1 VSITITQTS
10 IRALSTE
17 APVSSRI
24 AGTDHERVEFLRC
37 GSVTTLE
44 WSVARPEV
52 SLMWVRDKGGNAR
65 FTLAGR
71 QSDSITPGR
80 ANFWFFPEGS
90 DAHGELTGKGAY
102 DCAGVFVD
110 PSFLPSTVKD
120 SLAEPIAGF
129 SHDALGRAFDAL
141 AGELAEPDGALPLF
155 TEGWAMQ
162 ALAYVARTSKTT
174 QQSGTVTSSG
184 LAPWQLRRA
193 QEMFRSDLSE
203 NLSLNSVA
211 QACKLSVSHFAHAFK
226 GSTGIPPH
234 KWVMAT
240 RIEMARGLLTNS
252 ATPLAE
258 IAGMCGFA
266 DQSHF
271 SRVFAHMMGTSP
283 GAWRREIGFKG

>member
-1 VSITITQTS
+1 MNITMTQTS

-17 APVSSRI
+17 ALISSRI
-24 AGTDHERVEFLRC
+24 ARTDHVRLEFLRC
-37 GSVTTLE
+37 GCATTLE

-52 SLMWVRDKGGNAR
+52 SLMWVCDKGSNAR

-71 QSDSITPGR
+71 QSDGITPGR

-120 SLAEPIAGF
+120 SLGQPIAGF

-141 AGELAEPDGALPLF
+141 AGELAEPDGVLPLF

-162 ALAYVARTSKTT
+162 ALAYVARASKTAQPSST
-174 QQSGTVTSSG
+174 LTSSG

-193 QEMFRSDLSE
+193 QEMFRSDLSA
-203 NLSLNSVA
+203 NLSLNNVA
-211 QACKLSVSHFAHAFK
+211 QACKLSVSHFARAFK
-226 GSTGIPPH
+226 ASTSIPPH
-234 KWVMAT
+234 QWVMAA
-240 RIEMARGLLTNS
+240 RIEMARGLLTSS
-252 ATPLAE
+252 ATPLVE
-258 IAGMCGFA
+258 VAGMCGFA

-271 SRVFAHMMGTSP
+271 SRVFARMMGTSP
-283 GAWRREIGFKG
+283 GAWRREYRV